1 MPSAGNLP
9 RTVGAA
15 VAATLA
21 LLGNAQA
28 QPAAQGTLDLDA
40 RLGFVEQRLD
50 DQRLHSQLWQYGWT
64 AVNGTGLV
72 LGTYQAASTQNGD
85 DRVVGIVD
93 ATKSVIGL
101 ADLYFRPLPGL
112 HGADPIRAM
121 PGDTPEQQEERLAAA
136 ERLLKADAE
145 RAEERW
151 GWQQHVGNLTVNLA
165 GGAVIL
171 GFGSKSSALTDTLI
185 GLAAGEVQILSA
197 PWEPVRS
204 LGDYRSRFGGL
215 AAAMELRPRPGGLEL
230 AFHF

>member
-151 GWQQHVGNLTVNLA
+151 GWAQHVGNLAVNLA